1 MPRLPVPALLIG
13 FAETVRDIAAASGRL
28 EKADRLGAF
37 LDELDD
43 ADLARAARF
52 AAGRVFPLADR
63 RRVNV
68 GTAAALAA
76 LSEASGQPPGA
87 LRALLVRLGDAGDV
101 AEHVLPA
108 RAEPSGFTL
117 ADTEALGAALAETSG
132 SKARTALLV
141 GALAR
146 LAPLEARA
154 VVKLVAGDLRM
165 GMLAG
170 GVEAA
175 LARHFGRDA
184 ATLRRAA
191 MLTGDLG
198 ETAVLA
204 RYERLAEARL
214 RLFAPLA
221 LMLASPAQDA
231 EDAARQLPAPFLA
244 EDKFDGIRAQV
255 HVAPE
260 AEARHALPPGV
271 PPEDLHGVVVQ
282 TERGPV
288 RVALFSRTLDPLA
301 DAFPDLLAPLAAC
314 ALPGGLLLDGEI
326 VPTDPATG
334 GVAPFQQLQTR
345 LGRRRPSAAVMAA
358 APVSFVA
365 FDVLARGGEELLD
378 APLSERLRALA
389 ALGLPLSDAPGRYVV
404 RRSRAEEVLEAD
416 VLDRLFE
423 AARARGNEGLMLKH
437 PAAPYRP
444 GRRGRG
450 WLKLKRAL
458 ATLDVVVTA
467 VEVGSGARRHLLS
480 DYTFAVRASEDDP
493 ALLNIG
499 KAYSGLTDAEL
510 VRLTAWFKAHT
521 RQTFAHGRVRTVE
534 PRIVLEVAF
543 DRVQPSRRHKSGY
556 ALRFPR
562 IVRLREDKRPEDID
576 TLDAVRALAG
586 A

>member
-1 MPRLPVPALLIG
+1 MSAPFLR
-13 FAETVRDIAAASGRL
+13 FAETAHAIAKASGRL
-28 EKADRLGAF
+28 EKADLLGA
-37 LDELDD
+37 LLAHLDD
-43 ADLARAARF
+43 ADLARAVRF
-52 AAGRVFPLADR
+52 AAGRAFPLADK

-76 LSEASGQPPGA
+76 LAEASGQAPDA

-108 RAEPSGFTL
+108 QSTPSGFTL
-117 ADTEALGAALAETSG
+117 ADAEVFAGALSETSG
-132 SKARTALLV
+132 SKARTTLLAQML
-141 GALAR
+141 GG
-146 LAPLEARA
+146 LAPREARFL
-154 VVKLVAGDLRM
+154 VKLVAGDLRI

-184 ATLRRAA
+184 AAVRRAA

-204 RYERLAEARL
+204 RHDRLAEAHL

-231 EDAARQLPAPFLA
+231 ADAARQLPAPFLA

-260 AEARHALPPGV
+260 ADAQRALPPGV
-271 PPEDLHGVVVQ
+271 PPEDLHGALVE
-282 TERGPV
+282 TPGGPV

-301 DAFPDLLAPLAAC
+301 DAFPDLLAPLAAL
-314 ALPGGLLLDGEI
+314 AVPGGVLLDGEI
-326 VPTDPATG
+326 VPLDPGTG
-334 GVAPFQQLQTR
+334 AVAPFQQLQTR
-345 LGRRRPSAAVMAA
+345 LGRRRPTPAVTEA
-358 APVSFVA
+358 APAGFVA
-365 FDVLARGGEELLD
+365 FDVLAHGDEALLD
-378 APLSERLRALA
+378 APLATRRRVLSG
-389 ALGLPLSDAPGRYVV
+389 LGLHASDAPGRHVV
-404 RRSRAEEVLEAD
+404 RQSRAEEVSGPD
-416 VLDRLFE
+416 VLDELFD
-423 AARARGNEGLMLKH
+423 AARARGNEGLMLKN
-437 PAAPYRP
+437 PASPYRP
-444 GRRGRG
+444 GRRGRD

-467 VEVGSGARRHLLS
+467 VEVGSGGRRHLLS
-480 DYTFAVRASEDDP
+480 DYTFAVRAAEDDP

-510 VRLTAWFKAHT
+510 TRLTAWFKAHT
-521 RQTFAHGRVRTVE
+521 LQTFAHGRVRTVE
-534 PRIVLEVAF
+534 PRVVLEVAF
-543 DRVQPSRRHKSGY
+543 DRVQPSKRHKSGY

-576 TLDAVRALAG
+576 TLAAVRALAEG